1 MSMAAKRAF
10 WATLGFALFGVSAGL
25 AAPAPT
31 PVTTEQFVE
40 RCKVDAGFCRTQIL
54 AAHALL
60 ERNRKACLPG
70 KMTKDAMVDRV
81 RDSVSDIL
89 EEDPDTFRASP
100 YRAVVDQIITFLWP
114 CEPIS

>member
-1 MSMAAKRAF
+1 MTMRLFLAACFVALSGASMASA
-10 WATLGFALFGVSAGL
+10 AL
-25 AAPAPT
+25 APT

-40 RCKVDAGFCRTQIL
+40 RCKKDTGFCRTQIL

-60 ERNRKACLPG
+60 ERNKKACLPG
-70 KMTKDAMVDRV
+70 KMTKDAMVERV
-81 RDSVSDIL
+81 HESVADIL
-89 EEDPDTFRASP
+89 EEDPDTFRTSP